1 MAKKGE
7 RVGAIGDSVYYRTP
21 DGQIIDDSGNVLKGP
36 MAKMLADE
44 YESKQKE
51 KAKAQAEAKAAAE
64 EAKRQEAAAKSA
76 EIARKASEKQAE
88 QERVKAERQAQQ
100 EKITAEREA
109 RRQEAQQAAESRRQ
123 QAESNRTRSAAN
135 KKPQQ
140 QQAPAAASTGPS
152 AGDQIKGA
160 FKSAAMNIGR
170 TAFDSAFPT
179 ISKAINYPKENTSSS
194 SDVTDGSAR
203 QSINRVADEVN
214 TTNMMMQTS
223 IARQE
228 MTNQLLGSI
237 LKEVQQIKK
246 PSLLDAAADA
256 LSNIG
261 GGGAAKTAG
270 KVAPKSGMLGAAGSA
285 LRRAPIIGAL
295 LGGGIAGYDE
305 YQESGNAG
313 RAVSTGAGAA
323 AGGGLGAWGG
333 ASAGAALGAFG
344 GPVGIAIGG
353 LLGAGLGAWGG
364 SYVGGK
370 AGKGA
375 YDMLSSGPGASAD
388 IKNAQ
393 ATKIENNKIATP
405 NDSIVNVKVLTF
417 NAEHIVFN
425 SKDNQN
431 PAATPTSA
439 AVGGNT
445 NAAAA
450 PAADASKASV
460 GSSLPLP
467 GSGGQGISKVL
478 ETKAGSNT
486 VELAD
491 GTVEKRTG
499 ARNWRNNNPGN
510 IEYGAL
516 AKSNGAIG
524 TDGRFAIFPTMDA
537 GMKAQEKLLF
547 EGNGYKNLSIAQA
560 ISRYAPPNEN
570 NTKGYI
576 SSVAQ
581 AVGVDP
587 NTPLSSLNA
596 EQRKAMLAA
605 MHKVEGFKEGKTEVL
620 KQGSGNAT
628 QVAGAPG
635 GTPGGSTI
643 DAARQQ
649 ASSSG
654 TQSFAVTPGQAA
666 PARVQPNQQVASL
679 GNPPVNGGA
688 ANASAVQLAETMV
701 GKSRGQSLDFLK
713 AGGYNNQGEAWCA
726 EFVNSTLKQ
735 TGGGGSGSAVANSFQ
750 SWGSAVDPSQV
761 QPGDVVLQTRGK
773 GPGQTGGHVGI
784 ATGQFRN
791 GQVEMIA
798 GNSGGAVKKYFV
810 AANAQLMVRRGS
822 GGTQFAGADK
832 NKADPSV
839 GGTPGAI
846 KPSSG
851 ATSAN
856 LSPKESQAL
865 QTASLQP
872 GGPSRGMELVQAS
885 TQDMVDQRSA
895 KSGIT
900 VNQNTISTPSTDGSQ
915 GKFSSSDVG
924 IVEPVDARTRLK
936 ELFGFMA

>member
-7 RVGAIGDSVYYRTP
+7 VVGKMGDSVYYRTP
-21 DGQIIDDSGNVLKGP
+21 EGQIIDDSGNVIKGP

-44 YESKQKE
+44 YDSKQKE
-51 KAKAQAEAKAAAE
+51 KAKAQADAKAAAE
-64 EAKRQEAAAKSA
+64 EAKRQAAAEKSA
-76 EIARKASEKQAE
+76 EIARKA
-88 QERVKAERQAQQ
+88 
-100 EKITAEREA
+100 AEREA
-109 RRQEAQQAAESRRQ
+109 AARQRQEQQEAKRQEAQAAAETRRQ
-123 QAESNRTRSAAN
+123 QAEANRQRTAN
-135 KKPQQ
+135 VKQSSSPKQ
-140 QQAPAAASTGPS
+140 QQAPAAPSTGPS

-160 FKSAAMNIGR
+160 FKSAAMNVGR

-179 ISKAINYPKENTSSS
+179 ISKAINYPNDRQSSTSS

-237 LKEVQQIKK
+237 LKEIQQVKK
-246 PSLLDAAADA
+246 PSLLDTAADA
-256 LSNIG
+256 LGSLG
-261 GGGAAKTAG
+261 GGAKTAG
-270 KVAPKSGMLGAAGSA
+270 KVAPKSGMLGAAGSV
-285 LRRAPIIGAL
+285 LKRAPLIGAL
-295 LGGGIAGYDE
+295 LGGGIDAYGE

-313 RAVSTGAGAA
+313 RAVSTGVGGA

-333 ASAGAALGAFG
+333 ASAGAAMGAIG
-344 GPVGIAIGG
+344 GPPGIAIGG
-353 LLGAGLGAWGG
+353 LIGALLGGGLG
-364 SYVGGK
+364 SYFGGK

-388 IKNAQ
+388 IKEAQ
-393 ATKIENNKIATP
+393 AKKIENNVTTP
-405 NDSIVNVKVLTF
+405 TDSVVNIKTLTF

-431 PAATPTSA
+431 LKATPTSA
-439 AVGGNT
+439 AVGD
-445 NAAAA
+445 NAGSAA
-450 PAADASKASV
+450 PAADASKAST

-467 GSGGQGISKVL
+467 GASGGQGISKIL
-478 ETKAGSNT
+478 ETKPGSNT

-491 GTVEKRTG
+491 GSVEKRTG
-499 ARNWRNNNPGN
+499 SRNWRNNNPGN

-547 EGNGYKNLSIAQA
+547 EGSGYKNLSIAQA

-576 SSVAQ
+576 SSVSQ

-620 KQGSGNAT
+620 KQGSGDAT
-628 QVAGAPG
+628 KISGAPG

-649 ASSSG
+649 ASSTG

-666 PARVQPNQQVASL
+666 PARVQPNQQLASL
-679 GNPPVNGGA
+679 GKPPVGGS

-784 ATGQFRN
+784 ATGQFKN

-798 GNSGGAVKKYFV
+798 GNSGGQVKKYFV
-810 AANAQLMVRRGS
+810 AANAQLMVRRGT

-851 ATSAN
+851 ATAAS
-856 LSPKESQAL
+856 LSPKESTAL

-872 GGPSRGMELVQAS
+872 GGPSRGMQLGQAS

-900 VNQNTISTPSTDGSQ
+900 VNQNTVTTPTTDGSK
-915 GKFSSSDVG
+915 GKFSSDDVG
-924 IVEPVDARTRLK
+924 IVEPVDARARLK
-936 ELFGFMA
+936 ELFGIMSA